1 MPKPNINIFSN
12 ILPLDKPILREGN
25 TVEGALLLDYTKS
38 GANSY
43 LCKFK
48 MIIPKLSGKN
58 SMELLHGYS
67 FIASNE
73 EYVQTSSPHLID
85 LFVYVIETIIETV
98 NNGGAKINL
107 DKQGIRK
114 MVQAVLG
121 AVQN

>member
-1 MPKPNINIFSN
+1 MSKPNSNIFSN
-12 ILPLDKPILREGN
+12 IDPLDKPILREGN
-25 TVEGALLLDYTKS
+25 SVEGALYLDYTKT
-38 GANSY
+38 GTNSY
-43 LCKFK
+43 LCEFK

-73 EYVQTSSPHLID
+73 EYVQTSSPHLVV
-85 LFVYVIETIIETV
+85 LFVYVIETTIETV
-98 NNGGAKINL
+98 NKGGAKINL
-107 DKQGIRK
+107 NKEGIKK